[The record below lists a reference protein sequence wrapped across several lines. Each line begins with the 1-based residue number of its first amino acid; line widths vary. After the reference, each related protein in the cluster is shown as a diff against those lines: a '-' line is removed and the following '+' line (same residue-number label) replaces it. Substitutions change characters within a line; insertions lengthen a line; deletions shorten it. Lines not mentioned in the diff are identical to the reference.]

1 MDVQRLFSC
10 VDYLTCVRCNSWAVR
25 LNRYSACPAF
35 VVTTKQNNKN
45 TKKKYNTIIQIT
57 QIVGNSVREIYIARY
72 IKLERKV
79 TSVGGGKENQYI
91 QAVQDFSQ

>member
-35 VVTTKQNNKN
+35 VLTTKQNNKN
-45 TKKKYNTIIQIT
+45 TKKYNTIIQIT
-57 QIVGNSVREIYIARY
+57 QIVGNSVREKY
-72 IKLERKV
+72 IKLERRV
-79 TSVGGGKENQYI
+79 TSVVLGGKENQYI
-91 QAVQDFSQ
+91 QAVHDFSQ

>member
-35 VVTTKQNNKN
+35 VLTTKQNNKN
-45 TKKKYNTIIQIT
+45 TKKYNTIIQIT
-57 QIVGNSVREIYIARY
+57 QIVGNSVQEKY
-72 IKLERKV
+72 IKLERRV
-79 TSVGGGKENQYI
+79 TSVVVGGKENQYI
-91 QAVQDFSQ
+91 QAVDNFSQ

>member
-35 VVTTKQNNKN
+35 VLTTKQNNKN
-45 TKKKYNTIIQIT
+45 TKKYNTIIQIT
-57 QIVGNSVREIYIARY
+57 QIVGNSVREKY
-72 IKLERKV
+72 IKLERRV
-79 TSVGGGKENQYI
+79 TSVVVGGKENQYI
-91 QAVQDFSQ
+91 QAVHDFFQ